1 MAKLDFSKDLKK
13 CLRKYN
19 ITAPQKAFADLLIL
33 GWDEMDAYLIA
44 SLYNPAYTL
53 VANVQDMKNLRSS
66 DSFSKYYGDRVAQ
79 MNKEADNAM
88 QNAQEMVAEQS
99 NIDVRSKES
108 IIDQLAATLTQL
120 RGKDRAD
127 VLMKIA
133 DLQRM
138 KQDENKAEEQVV
150 HFYLP
155 VSCPKTCCLFDN
167 TN

>member
-1 MAKLDFSKDLKK
+1 MAKQDYSKDLKK
-13 CLRKYN
+13 ALRKAG

-33 GWDEMDAYLIA
+33 GWDEMDAYLA
-44 SLYNPAYTL
+44 SSLYNPAYSL
-53 VANVQDMKNLRSS
+53 AANVQDMNNLRSS
-66 DSFSKYYGDRVAQ
+66 APFTAYYNDRVALL
-79 MNKEADNAM
+79 NKDADQAIE
-88 QNAQEMVAEQS
+88 NAQQMAFADT
-99 NIDVRSKES
+99 NADFRSKEY

-138 KQDENKAEEQVV
+138 KNEEIKEEEKLT

-155 VSCPKTCCLFDN
+155 IACPKTCKLFKQ
-167 TN
+167 